1 MRDSSFPAGFDL
13 REAVEELRDSFASHV
28 APRVAARMGRGDIR
42 TAILLALAEEPM
54 HGYQVIQ
61 SIETRSHGAW
71 KPSPGS
77 IYPTLQLLSDEGL
90 VTSEQVGERKVYSLT
105 DAGRQVADA
114 SAAEPHPSD
123 SRRPWSDER
132 AALPKA
138 GVKLASAIAQ
148 VARGGTVEQAKS
160 AVAVIDEARRKIY
173 AILAED

>member
-1 MRDSSFPAGFDL
+1 MRDSASPAGFDL
-13 REAVEELRDSFASHV
+13 WEAVDGLRETF

-61 SIETRSHGAW
+61 SIETRSRGAW

-77 IYPTLQLLSDEGL
+77 IYPTLQLLADEGL

-105 DAGRQVADA
+105 EAGRQVATDA
-114 SAAEPHPSD
+114 SDEPHPSD
-123 SRRPWSDER
+123 SRRPWNDER

-138 GVKLASAIAQ
+138 GAKLASAIGQ
-148 VARGGTVEQAKS
+148 VAHSGSAKQAES
-160 AVAVIDEARRKIY
+160 AIAVIDEARRKIY